1 MQEIKQQIKEL
12 RPSLR
17 QVAPL
22 SWYIVLGFAVLNI
35 VLGLSLIKL
44 PVKNIAIISQY
55 TPSWLYG
62 ATFTLLGL
70 TMVWGMIRNNWK
82 LMRRTM
88 AAGLLLKAVFLYA
101 LILILLHGGDPYV
114 LSLWLFLT
122 YIQAMA
128 YVFFV
133 PVHLRGQTY
142 GFLSRDRNGN

>member
-22 SWYIVLGFAVLNI
+22 SWYIVLGFGILNV
-35 VLGLSLIKL
+35 VLGVSLIKL
-44 PVKNIAIISQY
+44 PVKHIAIISQY
-55 TPSWLYG
+55 TPSWVYG
-62 ATFTLLGL
+62 AMFTILGL
-70 TMVWGMIRNNWK
+70 LMFWGLIRNNWK
-82 LMRRTM
+82 LMRRTL
-88 AAGLLLKAVFLYA
+88 AAGLLLKAVWLFA

-122 YIQAMA
+122 YIQAVA

-133 PVHLRGQTY
+133 PVHVKGQ
-142 GFLSRDRNGN
+142 GNGILSGGN